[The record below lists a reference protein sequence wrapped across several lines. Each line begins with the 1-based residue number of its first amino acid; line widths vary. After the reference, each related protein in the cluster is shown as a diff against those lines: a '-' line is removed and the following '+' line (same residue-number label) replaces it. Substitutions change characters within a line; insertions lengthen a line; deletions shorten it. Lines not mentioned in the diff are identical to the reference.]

1 MKRCSIIREMQIK
14 TIMRHHLTPI
24 RKVVIKKMRNNKGTL
39 VHSCGKGKLV
49 QTLWKA
55 VYSLL
60 KKLKT
65 GLSHDPA
72 FYFQILNQRSEN
84 TNSKRHTHLYVY
96 VIRKKSKC
104 PLMDEWI
111 KNCGIQWNI
120 IHP

>member
-1 MKRCSIIREMQIK
+1 M
-14 TIMRHHLTPI
+14 
-24 RKVVIKKMRNNKGTL
+24 
-39 VHSCGKGKLV
+39 HSCGKGKLV